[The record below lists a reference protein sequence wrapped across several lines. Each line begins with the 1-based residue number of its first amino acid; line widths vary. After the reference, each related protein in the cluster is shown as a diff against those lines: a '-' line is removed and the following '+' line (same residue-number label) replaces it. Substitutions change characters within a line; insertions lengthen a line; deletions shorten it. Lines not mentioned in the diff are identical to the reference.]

1 MKQYIHKKKRVF
13 VHAYL
18 ARNLGDDLF
27 IYILCKRYPS
37 VRFSVLA
44 DRSYQDMSREM
55 PNLRVYC
62 NDDRLVKRWDYFL
75 KQVKHVDYGF
85 WKMQIKFSDAVIHIG
100 GSSFVQHSDD
110 YHSFLECDRT
120 LRRLSKRMY
129 LIGSN
134 FGPYTDDNYY
144 HQYYQLF
151 REYDGICFRDCS
163 SYKMF
168 EKLNNVRMAP
178 DVVFQLRKG
187 LDKGRESEKR
197 VLISVIDLEWRGGK
211 YSIREY
217 MEPYEKLIQKAA
229 EFYLEKGYIVDFV
242 SFCEG
247 QGDGRAIDRITGR
260 MEKSDRIRKHCYHNN
275 LKEILVLFSSTQI
288 VIGTRFHSIILGWVY
303 GKKVLPIVYDKKT
316 QNVLDD
322 LGYCNYLKLEELS
335 SCNLADKLEKI
346 HGLEDK
352 MVNQLAGESEEQFWA
367 VDDWLKG

>member
-1 MKQYIHKKKRVF
+1 MKRVF

-18 ARNLGDDLF
+18 AGNLGDDLF
-27 IYILCKRYPS
+27 VYLLCRRYPT
-37 VRFSVLA
+37 VQFRVLA
-44 DRSYQDMSREM
+44 DRSYCDAFREV
-55 PNLRVYC
+55 PNLKVYC
-62 NDDRLVKRWDYFL
+62 NDDKSIKRWDRFL
-75 KQVKHVDYGF
+75 ERTRHTDHGF

-110 YHSFLECDRT
+110 YSASLESDRT
-120 LRRLSKRMY
+120 LRRLGKRMY

-144 HQYYQLF
+144 RQYYQLF
-151 REYDGICFRDCS
+151 QEYDGICFRDHC

-187 LDKGRESEKR
+187 LDKRRESEKK
-197 VLISVIDLEWRGGK
+197 VLISVIDMEWRGGK

-217 MEPYEKLIQKAA
+217 MEPYEELIQKAA

-247 QGDGRAIDRITGR
+247 QGDERAIDRITAR
-260 MEKSDRIRKHCYHNN
+260 MEKYGQIRKHCYHNN
-275 LKEILVLFSSTQI
+275 LKEILALFSSTQV

-335 SCNLADKLEKI
+335 FCNPEDRLEKI

-352 MVNQLAGESEEQFWA
+352 VADQLARESEEQFWA